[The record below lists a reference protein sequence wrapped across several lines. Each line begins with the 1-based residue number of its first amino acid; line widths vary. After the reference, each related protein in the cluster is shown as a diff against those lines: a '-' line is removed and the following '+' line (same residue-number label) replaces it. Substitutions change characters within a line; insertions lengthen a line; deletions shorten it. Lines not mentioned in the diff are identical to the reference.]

1 MCLLLISYNTHPE
14 YPLIIAANRDE
25 FYKRPTENAH
35 FWNEYPD
42 LLAGKDLEGGG
53 TWLGITKKGRFSA
66 ITNYRDMKSIKSDAP
81 TRGKLVTDF
90 LLSEL
95 STLKYGHTLFDK
107 SETYNGYN
115 LLFSDIETFYYFSN
129 QTKELKQLSAGI
141 YGLSNHLLDTPWPKV
156 IRSKKAFSNSTS
168 KDKISTDDL
177 FEILSDDRVA
187 PDNQL
192 PETGLD
198 IELERAVSPIFIK
211 SDRYGTR
218 SSTVLLVNNLNEV
231 LFIERS
237 LDTKNDLWNE
247 SRFEFKLEK

>member
-90 LLSEL
+90 LQSEL
-95 STLKYGHTLFDK
+95 SPLKYGHSLLNK
-107 SETYNGYN
+107 AETYNGYN
-115 LLFSDIETFYYFSN
+115 LLFSDSESFYYFSN
-129 QTKELKQLSAGI
+129 QTKELKQLSPGI

-156 IRSKKAFSNSTS
+156 IRSKKAFSYSAS

-198 IELERAVSPIFIK
+198 LELERAVSPIFIK